1 MRVSDGYDAW
11 HPVCVQLCWVKSGS
25 PPGPGWHFMQPV
37 GNVPKKPPGY
47 VPKVV
52 AVRCG
57 LSGSPASEDPNI
69 TGAWTNGTVVKW
81 QLRQS
86 VGPTWNVAWHPEVV
100 HGVRGASKTRAG
112 WHLPHFVLSAWAPLS
127 GTEAGCTNFVIGAKA
142 GAALEWQSWHRVIPA
157 PCGLCAAW
165 QLTHWVPGTEPS
177 LRVWHLEHASVA

>member
-1 MRVSDGYDAW
+1 
-11 HPVCVQLCWVKSGS
+11 
-25 PPGPGWHFMQPV
+25 MQPV
-37 GNVPKKPPGY
+37 GNVPKKPPEY
-47 VPKVV
+47 VPKAV

-112 WHLPHFVLSAWAPLS
+112 WHLPHLVRSAWAPLS
-127 GTEAGCTNFVIGAKA
+127 GTEAGCTNFVIGANA
-142 GAALEWQSWHRVIPA
+142 GLAFEWQSWHRVIVA
-157 PCGLCAAW
+157 PCGL
-165 QLTHWVPGTEPS
+165 
-177 LRVWHLEHASVA
+177 